1 MLALLRI
8 IWNSFKMALQEL
20 RVNKLRTFLSLFG
33 VTIGIFCIIAV
44 LATVN
49 SLERNVKNEL
59 KSLGTNTIYVQ
70 KWPWDGGADYPWWK
84 YAQRPAPTYEEMRF
98 IKEKSQYA
106 AYTAFILFH
115 QSTIDYKNE
124 ELQNVPWYGVTEG
137 YDAIQPVEIATGR
150 YLSTAELNSGAPV
163 IIIGYQNA
171 EKLFNIPEEA
181 VGKTISI
188 EGKKVTIIGVIQK
201 QGKNLLGGWD
211 FDNILIVPYQ
221 FCKKTIDER
230 NSADKFI
237 MVKGKDGVTIQSIK
251 NELTGIMRA
260 RRTISPNQEDNFAL
274 NDITAG
280 STELNAFFG
289 SINIGGWAIAAL
301 SLIVGAF
308 GVANIMFVTIKE
320 RTNQIG
326 IKKAIGAK
334 QYTILTEFLLESA
347 FLCILGG
354 LIGLLLVYG
363 LTQLLTNF
371 LHFPITISFNIL
383 LLAISICIIIGVLA
397 GIIPASIAARMNP
410 VKAIRAN

>member
-1 MLALLRI
+1 MLALFRI
-8 IWNSFKMALQEL
+8 IWNSFKIALQEL

-59 KSLGTNTIYVQ
+59 KSLGTNTIYIQ
-70 KWPWDGGADYPWWK
+70 KWPWGAGADYPWWK

-106 AYTAFILFH
+106 AYVAFILFH
-115 QSTIDYKNE
+115 QSNLDYKNE
-124 ELQNVPWYGVTEG
+124 QLQNVPWYGITEG
-137 YDAIQPVEIATGR
+137 YDAIQPVEIFAGR
-150 YLSTAELNSGAPV
+150 YLSTTELNSGSPV
-163 IIIGYQNA
+163 AVIGYQNA
-171 EKLFNIPEEA
+171 EKLFTEPIQA
-181 VGKTISI
+181 IGKTITV
-188 EGKKVTIIGVIQK
+188 ENKKLTIIGVIQK
-201 QGKNLLGGWD
+201 EGKNLLGGWD

-230 NSADKFI
+230 SSADKFI
-237 MVKGKDGVTIQSIK
+237 MVKGKEGTSVQTMKD
-251 NELTGIMRA
+251 ELTGIMRA
-260 RRTISPNQEDNFAL
+260 SRMLNPKQEDNFAL

-280 STELNAFFG
+280 STQLNSFFG
-289 SINIGGWAIAAL
+289 SVNVGGWAIAAL

-308 GVANIMFVTIKE
+308 GVANIMFVTVRE

-363 LTQLLTNF
+363 LTQLLTSF
-371 LHFPITISFNIL
+371 LHFPITISLNII

-397 GIIPASIAARMNP
+397 GIIPASTAARMNP
-410 VKAIRAN
+410 VKAIRTN